1 MIRKIVLGL
10 CLFFAPLL
18 KGQNASAS
26 PYSFAGLGELNFRGT
41 QVNRFMGGLD
51 VYTDSIHANLT
62 NPASYGELKLT
73 TYSLGIHYKSNLMA
87 DETFS
92 KNGQTATLDYLA
104 VGIPTGCLLYT
115 SDAADE

>member
-51 VYTDSIHANLT
+51 VYSDSIHANLT
-62 NPASYGELKLT
+62 NPASYGAVSYTHLT
-73 TYSLGIHYKSNLMA
+73 L
-87 DETFS
+87 
-92 KNGQTATLDYLA
+92 
-104 VGIPTGCLLYT
+104 PTKRIV
-115 SDAADE
+115 